1 MSTTLKS
8 RMNALDPRRRAKVER
23 RADQLIAEEMSLQ
36 QLRRAHKLT
45 QAKIGKS
52 LGIGQDS
59 VARLEQ
65 RSDVLIST
73 LRHYVKT
80 MGGELKLVA
89 EFPNQKPVILSG
101 LADAEGPPRRG
112 PRRRTARG

>member
-1 MSTTLKS
+1 
-8 RMNALDPRRRAKVER
+8 MNALDSRRRAKVER
-23 RADQLIAEEMSLQ
+23 RAEQLIAEEVSLQ

-45 QAKIGKS
+45 QAKVGKS

-73 LRHYVKT
+73 LRHYIES
-80 MGGELKLVA
+80 MGGKLQLVA

-101 LADAEGPPRRG
+101 LADADTSLSQY
-112 PRRRTARG
+112 PRRRVVHI

>member
-1 MSTTLKS
+1 MSTTLTDK
-8 RMNALDPRRRAKVER
+8 MNALDARRRAKIER
-23 RADQLIAEEMSLQ
+23 RAEQLIAEEMSLQ
-36 QLRRAHKLT
+36 QLRQAHKLT
-45 QAKIGKS
+45 QAKVSKC

-73 LRHYVKT
+73 LRHYVAS

-89 EFPNQKPVILSG
+89 EFPNQRPVILSG
-101 LADAEGPPRRG
+101 FADVEPPRHHS
-112 PRRRTARG
+112 RRRIVHA

>member
-1 MSTTLKS
+1 
-8 RMNALDPRRRAKVER
+8 
-23 RADQLIAEEMSLQ
+23 MSLQ

-45 QAKIGKS
+45 QAKVGKA

-73 LRHYVKT
+73 LRHYVES
-80 MGGELKLVA
+80 MGGTLQLVA

-101 LADAEGPPRRG
+101 LADAESSDSPPHNT
-112 PRRRTARG
+112 RRRTVHA